1 MSAAERRPLLYVAGA
16 GGFGRETLDVAL
28 ALGEVPAAFLD
39 ERAASDL
46 VRGLPVLAPEEADPS
61 GEYVVGIADPAA
73 RRRIVTLL
81 EGRGL
86 KPRTLVHP
94 TSVIGP
100 ETELGPGCVVLALAH
115 VSSSVRLG
123 AHVQV
128 NYNATVGHDAVLED
142 FVSVYPGA
150 NVGGAT
156 RLETNVTV
164 GAGACVLQG
173 VRVDMG
179 SFVGA
184 GAVVVRDVPPAVTVV
199 GVPARELRGDWAAAR
214 AQAERSSR

>member
-1 MSAAERRPLLYVAGA
+1 MSSAGNARSLYIVGV
-16 GGFGRETLDVAL
+16 GGVGRETLDVAL
-28 ALGEVPAAFLD
+28 ALGESATAFLD
-39 ERAASDL
+39 DSAPREP
-46 VRGLPVLAPEEADPS
+46 VRGLPVLAPEEAQAG
-61 GEYVVGIADPAA
+61 GEYVVGIADPVA
-73 RRRIVTLL
+73 RRRVAELL
-81 EGRGL
+81 SGRGL
-86 KPRTLVHP
+86 EARTLVHP
-94 TSVIGP
+94 AAVIGP

-150 NVGGAT
+150 NLGGASL
-156 RLETNVTV
+156 LERGATV

-173 VRVDMG
+173 VRVGEG

-184 GAVVVRDVPPAVTVV
+184 GAVVTRDVPPGVTVA
-199 GVPARELRGDWAAAR
+199 GVPARELRDSG
-214 AQAERSSR
+214 E

>member
-1 MSAAERRPLLYVAGA
+1 MSSAEQPALLYIAGV

-28 ALGEVPAAFLD
+28 AMGESAAAFLD
-39 ERAASDL
+39 DQAPRGA
-46 VRGLPVLAPEEADPS
+46 VRGLPVLALGAAPAG
-61 GEYVVGIADPAA
+61 GEYVVGIAEPGA
-73 RRRIVTLL
+73 RRRIAELL
-81 EGRGL
+81 EERGL
-86 KPRTLVHP
+86 VARTLVHP
-94 TSVIGP
+94 AAVVGP

-123 AHVQV
+123 GHVQV
-128 NYNATVGHDAVLED
+128 NYNATIGHDAVLDD

-156 RLETNVTV
+156 LLESGVTV

-173 VRVDMG
+173 IQVGEG

-184 GAVVVRDVPPAVTVV
+184 GAVVTRDVPPAVTVA
-199 GVPARELRGDWAAAR
+199 GVPARELHAEPAA
-214 AQAERSSR
+214 QPESRSR